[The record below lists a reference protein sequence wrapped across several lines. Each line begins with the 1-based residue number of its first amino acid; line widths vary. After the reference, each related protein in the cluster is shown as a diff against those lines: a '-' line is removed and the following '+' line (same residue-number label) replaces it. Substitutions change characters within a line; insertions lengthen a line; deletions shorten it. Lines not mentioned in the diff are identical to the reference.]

1 MYLTSNHIYA
11 KTVVIYEHFGADA
24 EKFFKTPHCELVE
37 GNITEEIG
45 EYLLRA
51 WLFNIKT
58 FTGDNLILPIE
69 IPSSLIDNG
78 WSQVINES
86 GHGVKLVK
94 DNISILTSNLPP
106 LPIPMTEDIE
116 YTPSDNELE
125 NFLVNNNLVITSQN
139 DNLNTLVLLK
149 TLHSCLKL
157 SLGIPITLC

>member
-1 MYLTSNHIYA
+1 M
-11 KTVVIYEHFGADA
+11 
-24 EKFFKTPHCELVE
+24 
-37 GNITEEIG
+37 
-45 EYLLRA
+45 
-51 WLFNIKT
+51 
-58 FTGDNLILPIE
+58 ILPIE

-139 DNLNTLVLLK
+139 DND
-149 TLHSCLKL
+149 SFF
-157 SLGIPITLC
+157 